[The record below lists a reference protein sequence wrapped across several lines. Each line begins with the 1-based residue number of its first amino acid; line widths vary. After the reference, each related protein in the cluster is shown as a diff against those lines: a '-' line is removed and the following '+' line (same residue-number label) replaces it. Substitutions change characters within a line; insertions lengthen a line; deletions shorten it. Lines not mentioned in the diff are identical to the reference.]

1 MIITTGGIKGGS
13 GKTTIATNLT
23 IMLANKG
30 YDVLLVDADDQET
43 ATDFTAWREE
53 STAGK
58 IGYTS
63 VKITGDAVRT
73 QVLKL
78 SQKYDHVIID
88 TGGRDTSSQRAAL
101 SVSDVYLVPF
111 TPRSF
116 DLWTLRKVEILVSEI
131 KLVSPKLK
139 ALIFLN
145 RADSRGADNDDSAD
159 LLNQSECLSYL
170 DCPVGNRKVF
180 SNAAASGLSVAEVKP
195 VDEKA
200 IKELTILFDNV
211 MSMNG

>member
-30 YDVLLVDADDQET
+30 FDVLLVDADDQET

-53 STAGK
+53 STGGN
-58 IGYTS
+58 IGYTA

-78 SQKYDHVIID
+78 TSKYDHIIID

-116 DLWTLRKVEILVSEI
+116 DIWTLRKVEILVSEI
-131 KLVSPKLK
+131 MIVSPKLK
-139 ALIFLN
+139 AYIFLN
-145 RADSRGADNDDSAD
+145 RADSRGADNDDAAEH
-159 LLNQSECLSYL
+159 LKQSEYLSYL
-170 DCPVGNRKVF
+170 DSPIGNRKVF
-180 SNAAASGLSVAEVKP
+180 SNAAASGLGVTEVKP
-195 VDEKA
+195 TDEKA
-200 IKELTILFDNV
+200 NNELISLFEKITNF
-211 MSMNG
+211 